1 MDRESVDSFI
11 EGKGLMTTVWE
22 KVTGNAKLISPPE
35 VYLRL
40 REVLSQPDFAMS
52 DVAVVI
58 SKDPALSTR
67 ILRLVNS
74 SFFGFASKIDTV
86 FRAVNLLGTHQIYD
100 LVLAT
105 SVTQSFNGMSN
116 KVMDMTT
123 FWRRSIYCGLV
134 ARQLAGMCNVLDS
147 ERLFVAGLLKDIGH
161 LIMYQSIPELSER
174 AILDADE
181 TLRPLYTVERE
192 LIGIDYARVGGVL
205 MRQWQLPDSLRES
218 TELHV
223 EPQRSQEFP
232 LATALIHISALMTNA
247 LYTQEEFGVGR
258 LEPSS
263 EAMELTGLT
272 LEQCQTVQ
280 AEAEQEIEGV
290 LQSIMPAARTTAHG

>member
-11 EGKGLMTTVWE
+11 KGKDLMSTVWE

-35 VYLRL
+35 IYLRL
-40 REVLSQPDFAMS
+40 REVLGQPDFAMS

-58 SKDPALSTR
+58 SKDPALSAR

-116 KVMDMTT
+116 QVMDMAV

-174 AILDADE
+174 AILEADE
-181 TLRPLYTVERE
+181 TLRPLYIVERE

-232 LATALIHISALMTNA
+232 LATALIHISALMTDA
-247 LYTQEEFGVGR
+247 LDTREEFGVGR

-263 EAMELTGLT
+263 EAMALTGLT
-272 LEQCQTVQ
+272 QEQCQTVQ